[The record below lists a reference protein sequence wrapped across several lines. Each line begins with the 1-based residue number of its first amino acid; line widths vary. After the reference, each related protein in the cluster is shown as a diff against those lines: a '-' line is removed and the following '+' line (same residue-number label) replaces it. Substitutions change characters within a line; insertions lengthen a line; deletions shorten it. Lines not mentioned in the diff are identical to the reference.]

1 MDFITETCQKH
12 LGERTNHK
20 AVHKALGE
28 ALKSYPKYVG
38 GLRHK
43 VSRLNSEEVIRLI
56 LCLFDQEASFEI
68 YNVVDSWC
76 NELW

>member
-20 AVHKALGE
+20 AVHKVVGE

-38 GLRHK
+38 GLRQK
-43 VSRLNSEEVIRLI
+43 VRRLNSEEVI
-56 LCLFDQEASFEI
+56 
-68 YNVVDSWC
+68 
-76 NELW
+76 